1 MANNSIIDKLKSIF
15 NISSVK
21 TNSGNQKRVHP
32 GYRDVKTGKIK
43 PVKFPDDILRLYDYW
58 LKDTFETSS
67 SLKNRLERY
76 AALSYAYYN
85 NTIFSKAVNLYAD
98 ETVQSDVNDEIL
110 SVEADK
116 KVKNY
121 IYDFLD
127 KLGVREGQK
136 LYDVAHNLVL
146 YGDSFWIN
154 SIDYRKGSGYTDST
168 PVNVEDISDR
178 IEFNASNVAKD
189 QRRNNKFLIH
199 IQKDTRLNIIY
210 KMLQDTKENND
221 YSQFFKSYL
230 FGFWLS
236 NKVYLP
242 PWNVSHF
249 RMFTTMN
256 EFAPFGR
263 PVMINCLGPYR
274 QLQAGKNLMAL
285 ARPYNFPI
293 KKFEVKVDENMDQGD
308 IWEVVDEAKSEYHNL
323 GYSETDKEQF
333 AMGGE
338 VWLPQGLLNMDNIE
352 SRMDLDAIADIEML
366 RDDLIMGTDIP
377 KGYLI
382 VDRAS
387 FGTSGQALL
396 RQHKPFARSVFKIQT
411 VILEQISQLIRLQFV
426 ISNDFDYD
434 TPFELS
440 MPFPEVEESSDRLRM
455 KSDTLR
461 LAKDVLDNIG
471 DAIGLERGEA
481 LPPDVVK
488 AVFSQISFL
497 NDDDIIKWI
506 DDTIKMQ
513 QQKPDEGEESKDY
526 MFESKKF
533 ANRNKIQE
541 RLTPKT
547 IRECWNKARKN
558 TRIYENIS
566 NDRHHYSSY
575 NMNPDHRL
583 QLELLS
589 IDPKKLKEKYGINK
603 E

>member
-1 MANNSIIDKLKSIF
+1 
-15 NISSVK
+15 
-21 TNSGNQKRVHP
+21 
-32 GYRDVKTGKIK
+32 
-43 PVKFPDDILRLYDYW
+43 
-58 LKDTFETSS
+58 
-67 SLKNRLERY
+67 
-76 AALSYAYYN
+76 
-85 NTIFSKAVNLYAD
+85 
-98 ETVQSDVNDEIL
+98 
-110 SVEADK
+110 
-116 KVKNY
+116 
-121 IYDFLD
+121 
-127 KLGVREGQK
+127 
-136 LYDVAHNLVL
+136 
-146 YGDSFWIN
+146 
-154 SIDYRKGSGYTDST
+154 
-168 PVNVEDISDR
+168 
-178 IEFNASNVAKD
+178 
-189 QRRNNKFLIH
+189 
-199 IQKDTRLNIIY
+199 
-210 KMLQDTKENND
+210 
-221 YSQFFKSYL
+221 
-230 FGFWLS
+230 
-236 NKVYLP
+236 
-242 PWNVSHF
+242 
-249 RMFTTMN
+249 
-256 EFAPFGR
+256 
-263 PVMINCLGPYR
+263 
-274 QLQAGKNLMAL
+274 
-285 ARPYNFPI
+285 
-293 KKFEVKVDENMDQGD
+293 MDQGD

-575 NMNPDHRL
+575 NINPDHKL